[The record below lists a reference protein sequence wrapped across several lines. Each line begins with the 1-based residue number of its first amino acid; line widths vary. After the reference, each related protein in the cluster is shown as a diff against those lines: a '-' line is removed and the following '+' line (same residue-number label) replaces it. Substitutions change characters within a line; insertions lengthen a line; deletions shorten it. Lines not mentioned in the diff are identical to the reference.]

1 MASKTRARSRR
12 RRASQTVRRRRAS
25 QTVRRRRA
33 SQPAPRRASFPHQPR
48 RPPPRPLYRATPD
61 LLAHGRRLFEQS
73 GETIPA
79 IAAVMGCSRATVYR
93 IARSEHWVR
102 HAPPPRDLPPALKL
116 LRQAEALA
124 PATASPSEARRA
136 GVGCNAAEKTPTP
149 TLPLAGG
156 GSGAAAAN
164 EAEADVPPSELPPI
178 AMTIDD
184 LHRIVV
190 RELEIVRAMRAHMQ
204 SEPQSPLDAQR
215 TASALA
221 THLQT
226 LKELQ
231 RRQAESLHAGLNDD
245 DDFPTDIDAFRD
257 ELARRIDAFI
267 ASRADEEAAG
277 GDPDQGA
284 GAAGA

>member
-1 MASKTRARSRR
+1 L
-12 RRASQTVRRRRAS
+12 
-25 QTVRRRRA
+25 
-33 SQPAPRRASFPHQPR
+33 PA
-48 RPPPRPLYRATPD
+48 D
-61 LLAHGRRLFEQS
+61 L
-73 GETIPA
+73 
-79 IAAVMGCSRATVYR
+79 
-93 IARSEHWVR
+93 
-102 HAPPPRDLPPALKL
+102 
-116 LRQAEALA
+116 
-124 PATASPSEARRA
+124 
-136 GVGCNAAEKTPTP
+136 
-149 TLPLAGG
+149 
-156 GSGAAAAN
+156 
-164 EAEADVPPSELPPI
+164 PPSELPPI

-190 RELEIVRAMRAHMQ
+190 RELEIVRAMRARMQ

-231 RRQAESLHAGLNDD
+231 RRQTESLHAGLHDD

>member
-1 MASKTRARSRR
+1 
-12 RRASQTVRRRRAS
+12 
-25 QTVRRRRA
+25 
-33 SQPAPRRASFPHQPR
+33 
-48 RPPPRPLYRATPD
+48 L
-61 LLAHGRRLFEQS
+61 
-73 GETIPA
+73 
-79 IAAVMGCSRATVYR
+79 
-93 IARSEHWVR
+93 
-102 HAPPPRDLPPALKL
+102 
-116 LRQAEALA
+116 
-124 PATASPSEARRA
+124 
-136 GVGCNAAEKTPTP
+136 
-149 TLPLAGG
+149 
-156 GSGAAAAN
+156 
-164 EAEADVPPSELPPI
+164 PPSELPPI

-231 RRQAESLHAGLNDD
+231 RRQTESLHAGLNDD

-267 ASRADEEAAG
+267 ASRADEEDAG